1 MVTHIFRCFYIPKL
15 PKQPAIQI
23 HFGIK
28 IARQNHSLL
37 AMYRGDVIIHLRKK
51 ALQLFSKIS
60 SCHVSV
66 SRMST

>member
-1 MVTHIFRCFYIPKL
+1 MVTHIFKCFYIAKL

-37 AMYRGDVIIHLRKK
+37 VVYSAGQIAQDANKS
-51 ALQLFSKIS
+51 ALCK
-60 SCHVSV
+60 
-66 SRMST
+66 

>member
-1 MVTHIFRCFYIPKL
+1 MVTHIFRCFYIAKL

-37 AMYRGDVIIHLRKK
+37 AMYRGDVIIH
-51 ALQLFSKIS
+51 FSKKK
-60 SCHVSV
+60 HR
-66 SRMST
+66 SRLAKYQVVM